1 MSDPSQPD
9 APCSNPPPQPLRF
22 AIAQLDELD
31 PVRCPCGYAR
41 RAFAD
46 VPDAPASVHI
56 VDIEEDSRVH
66 YHKVMT
72 EHYIVLEGEGH
83 IELDGER
90 FPLRPMMSVMIR
102 PGCRHRA
109 VGKLRILNIPVPAFD
124 PADEWFD

>member
-1 MSDPSQPD
+1 MSDPSQPN
-9 APCSNPPPQPLRF
+9 APRSNPPQPLRF

-109 VGKLRILNIPVPAFD
+109 VGKMRILNIPVPAFD
-124 PADEWFD
+124 PDDEWFD